1 MSTMSAGK
9 HLGDPADEPTNP
21 PVVEQE
27 GALAPDGVETPA
39 PRSDADPTQ
48 STQALPA
55 VVTETSSAR
64 REVTCPECG
73 TVATIAVNR
82 REAEDFCRRCD
93 FPLFWTPAAIVM
105 DTAGGPAS
113 DALRRLPGTAGRV
126 TVGRL
131 ACPHCAEMN
140 PVTETHC
147 LRCQGDLH
155 PPLPPAPQ
163 APVALAP
170 PPEPT
175 PEPEKSTP
183 WWVWAGLALTLAV
196 LVALIVYLTQR

>member
-9 HLGDPADEPTNP
+9 HRDSDPTD

-39 PRSDADPTQ
+39 PRSEPDSTRSLPTI
-48 STQALPA
+48 
-55 VVTETSSAR
+55 VTETSSAR

-93 FPLFWTPAAIVM
+93 FPLFWTPAAIVL
-105 DTAGGPAS
+105 DTSSGPS
-113 DALRRLPGTAGRV
+113 SEALRRLPGTAGRV

-155 PPLPPAPQ
+155 PPIPPAPQ
-163 APVALAP
+163 APVALP
-170 PPEPT
+170 PPPA
-175 PEPEKSTP
+175 PEPEPVTKTP
-183 WWVWAGLALTLAV
+183 WWVWAGIALTVAV
-196 LVALIVYLTQR
+196 FVALVVYLIAR

>member
-1 MSTMSAGK
+1 VSTMSAGK
-9 HLGDPADEPTNP
+9 HRDSDPTD

-27 GALAPDGVETPA
+27 GALAPDVVETPA
-39 PRSDADPTQ
+39 PAGDADPTQ
-48 STQALPA
+48 PTQSTPSLPT

-105 DTAGGPAS
+105 DTSGGPAS

-147 LRCQGDLH
+147 LRCRGDLH
-155 PPLPPAPQ
+155 PPIPPAPQ

-175 PEPEKSTP
+175 PEPEKKTP

-196 LVALIVYLTQR
+196 LVALIVYLVR

>member
-9 HLGDPADEPTNP
+9 HRESDPTD

-27 GALAPDGVETPA
+27 GALTPDVVETPA
-39 PRSDADPTQ
+39 PSSDADTTQ
-48 STQALPA
+48 SLPTI
-55 VVTETSSAR
+55 VTETSSAR

-105 DTAGGPAS
+105 DTSSGPSS

-155 PPLPPAPQ
+155 PPLPPAPT
-163 APVALAP
+163 APVALP
-170 PPEPT
+170 PPPA
-175 PEPEKSTP
+175 PEPEPVTKTP
-183 WWVWAGLALTLAV
+183 WWVWAGIALTLAV
-196 LVALIVYLTQR
+196 FIALVLYLVLGG